1 MTRRSHRALS
11 LGAIFAAP
19 VALFVLSLVG
29 LIGALLEDGAWD
41 WIGSALL
48 ATAVAAVVWARLFRS
63 RS

>member
-1 MTRRSHRALS
+1 MTRRSHKALG
-11 LGAIFAAP
+11 LGAVFAAP
-19 VALFVLSLVG
+19 LTLFVLSLVG

-48 ATAVAAVVWARLFRS
+48 ATAVIAVAWARLFRS